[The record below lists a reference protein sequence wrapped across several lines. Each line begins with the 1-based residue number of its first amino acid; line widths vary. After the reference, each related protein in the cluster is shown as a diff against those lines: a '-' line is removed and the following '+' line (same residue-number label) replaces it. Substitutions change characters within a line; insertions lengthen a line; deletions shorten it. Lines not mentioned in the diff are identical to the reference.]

1 MTITKEYLENLEKTL
16 SLIPLS
22 YDRVFK
28 SVFKINLDILKEFL
42 KVSIPIN
49 INDNDSINLL
59 DSEIPVTSKN
69 EYNNYSEKAKVNY
82 NVELK
87 QNDFYPEDYDF
98 ENNTLIATLI
108 NNFDIYFNYNLTL
121 DKEQE
126 YTYSYK
132 ILAKTMVQNE
142 ADNTSIYETTEE
154 LVNKEEQTSNSKNLN
169 IIENLKINYDT
180 YNDKIN
186 KFVNLYGLTDSNS
199 MLELEMKVKVINKY
213 DGTQINK
220 EENVMTLTI
229 PLTTKTVD
237 ISVGQNVVQD
247 EGKILSKKSEY
258 SEENLKYLLIIGI
271 VAGIAGI
278 LVLIKFIKY
287 LFETRSAET
296 MYDQQ
301 LKMILF
307 NYKNYIQQTNNKI
320 NEKDYKVIQINTFN
334 EMIGLRDTIQ
344 SPILMYTVENERKTY
359 FMIIKDGLLYTYL
372 LGSNEI
378 REELRKNAA
387 QKKKK

>member
-1 MTITKEYLENLEKTL
+1 MKKDSEEKNILKHQKRRRNKKIRLGVSSVVFIIIAIILILIYLELG
-16 SLIPLS
+16 
-22 YDRVFK
+22 
-28 SVFKINLDILKEFL
+28 
-42 KVSIPIN
+42 
-49 INDNDSINLL
+49 
-59 DSEIPVTSKN
+59 KN
-69 EYNNYSEKAKVNY
+69 EYNTYSEEAKVDY
-82 NVELK
+82 KVELK
-87 QNDFYPEDYDF
+87 DNDYYPEDYEF
-98 ENNTLIATLI
+98 ANNTLIATLI
-108 NNFDIYFNYNLTL
+108 NNLDINFNYNLNL
-121 DKEQE
+121 EQEQE

-132 ILAKTMVQNE
+132 ILAKTKVQNE

-154 LVNKEEQTSNSKNLN
+154 LVKKEEQTSNNKNLQ
-169 IIENLKINYDT
+169 ISENVKINYDS

-186 KFVNLYGLTDSNS
+186 KFVNIYNLNDTAN
-199 MLELEMKVKVINKY
+199 MLELEMEVNIKNKY
-213 DGTQINK
+213 DGEQINK
-220 EENVMTLTI
+220 ESKVMTLTI

-237 ISVGQNVVQD
+237 ISIGQNVVQD
-247 EGKILSKKSEY
+247 DGQILSKRSEY
-258 SEENLKYLLIIGI
+258 PEENLRYLLIIGI
-271 VAGIAGI
+271 IIGIAGI
-278 LVLIKFIKY
+278 LIFIKFIKY

>member
-1 MTITKEYLENLEKTL
+1 MRKNSEEK
-16 SLIPLS
+16 I
-22 YDRVFK
+22 
-28 SVFKINLDILKEFL
+28 ILKHQRKRRNNKIKLGLSSFVL
-42 KVSIPIN
+42 IVIAIVLIISYFIKG
-49 INDNDSINLL
+49 
-59 DSEIPVTSKN
+59 KN
-69 EYNNYSEKAKVNY
+69 EYNNYTESAKVNY

-87 QNDFYPEDYDF
+87 QNDYYPEDYDF

-108 NNFDIYFNYNLTL
+108 NNLDLYFNYNLKL

-126 YTYSYK
+126 YSYSYK
-132 ILAKTMVQNE
+132 IIAKTIVQNE

-154 LVNKEEQTSNSKNLN
+154 LVNKEEQISNSKDLQISEN
-169 IIENLKINYDT
+169 IKINYDS
-180 YNDKIN
+180 YNNKIN
-186 KFVNLYGLTDSNS
+186 KFVNIYELTDSNN
-199 MLELEMKVKVINKY
+199 MLELEMRVKIINKY
-213 DGTQINK
+213 DGKQINK
-220 EENVMTLTI
+220 DENVMTLTI

-237 ISVGQNVVQD
+237 ISIGQNVVQD
-247 EGKILSKKSEY
+247 DGQILSKRSEY
-258 SEENLKYLLIIGI
+258 PEENLRYLLIIGI
-271 VAGIAGI
+271 IIGIAGI
-278 LVLIKFIKY
+278 LIFIKFIKY

-307 NYKNYIQQTNNKI
+307 NYKNFIQQTNNKI

>member
-1 MTITKEYLENLEKTL
+1 MGNNNQEKIIL
-16 SLIPLS
+16 RHQRKRRNNKIKLGVSSALLIIIAIVLILI
-22 YDRVFK
+22 YFK
-28 SVFKINLDILKEFL
+28 
-42 KVSIPIN
+42 
-49 INDNDSINLL
+49 
-59 DSEIPVTSKN
+59 TSKN

-87 QNDFYPEDYDF
+87 ENDYYPEGYDF

-108 NNFDIYFNYNLTL
+108 NNFDINFNYTLNLER
-121 DKEQE
+121 EQE
-126 YTYSYK
+126 YTYNYK
-132 ILAKTMVQNE
+132 IIARTMVQNE

-169 IIENLKINYDT
+169 ILENVEINYDT

-199 MLELEMKVKVINKY
+199 MLVLEMYVNVINKY

-220 EENVMTLTI
+220 EDNVMTLTI

-237 ISVGQNVVQD
+237 ISIGQNVIQD

-258 SEENLKYLLIIGI
+258 SEENLKYLLILGI
-271 VAGIAGI
+271 IVGIAGI
-278 LVLIKFIKY
+278 LVFIKFIKY

-320 NEKDYKVIQINTFN
+320 NEKDYKVIKINTFN

-359 FMIIKDGLLYTYL
+359 FMIINDGLLYTYL

-378 REELRKNAA
+378 REELRKIAA

>member
-1 MTITKEYLENLEKTL
+1 MRKNSEEK
-16 SLIPLS
+16 
-22 YDRVFK
+22 
-28 SVFKINLDILKEFL
+28 NILKHQRKRRNNKIKLGLSSFVL
-42 KVSIPIN
+42 IVISIILIISYFIN
-49 INDNDSINLL
+49 G
-59 DSEIPVTSKN
+59 KN
-69 EYNNYSEKAKVNY
+69 EYNNYTESAKVNY

-87 QNDFYPEDYDF
+87 QNDYYPEDYDF

-108 NNFDIYFNYNLTL
+108 NNLDLYFNYNLKL

-126 YTYSYK
+126 YSYSYK
-132 ILAKTMVQNE
+132 IIAKTIVQNE

-154 LVNKEEQTSNSKNLN
+154 LVNKEEQISNSKDLQISEN
-169 IIENLKINYDT
+169 IKINYDS
-180 YNDKIN
+180 YNNKIN
-186 KFVNLYGLTDSNS
+186 KFVNIYELTDSNN
-199 MLELEMKVKVINKY
+199 MLELEMRVKIINKY
-213 DGTQINK
+213 DGKQINK
-220 EENVMTLTI
+220 DENVMTLTI

-237 ISVGQNVVQD
+237 ISIGQNVVQD
-247 EGKILSKKSEY
+247 DGQILSKRSEY
-258 SEENLKYLLIIGI
+258 PEENLRYLLIIGI
-271 VAGIAGI
+271 IIGIAGI
-278 LVLIKFIKY
+278 LIFIKFIKY

-307 NYKNYIQQTNNKI
+307 NYKNFIQQTNNKI

>member
-1 MTITKEYLENLEKTL
+1 MRKSSQEKE
-16 SLIPLS
+16 
-22 YDRVFK
+22 
-28 SVFKINLDILKEFL
+28 ILKHQRRRRNNKIKL
-42 KVSIPIN
+42 GLS
-49 INDNDSINLL
+49 SMLL
-59 DSEIPVTSKN
+59 IIIAIILIITYFNASKN

-132 ILAKTMVQNE
+132 ILAKTMVQND

-154 LVNKEEQTSNSKNLN
+154 LVNKEEHTSNSKNLN

-271 VAGIAGI
+271 VVGIAGI

-387 QKKKK
+387 QKRKNKTLNK

>member
-1 MTITKEYLENLEKTL
+1 MRKSSQEKE
-16 SLIPLS
+16 
-22 YDRVFK
+22 
-28 SVFKINLDILKEFL
+28 ILKHQRRRRNNKIKL
-42 KVSIPIN
+42 GLS
-49 INDNDSINLL
+49 STLL
-59 DSEIPVTSKN
+59 IIIAIILIITYFNASKN

-154 LVNKEEQTSNSKNLN
+154 LVNKEEHTSNSKNLN